1 MNMNSE
7 KILREIADELH
18 NSRDRK
24 KTHFKMHERIDQLSN
39 DKKFIHESLL
49 NCISTKKFFSNAT
62 NLFFYL
68 LIEGDVIIAINIF
81 PPNSNNMNDIT
92 HDNIHHHGWRLL
104 STSVISGQG
113 YDTISFK
120 KKSHENRDENRVLLE
135 VEENYTHTKGG
146 TKFLD
151 SEQAHV
157 VFHPKSTA
165 ATLAIWSADH
175 PIKTQ
180 KIKKMFKRFPMINKY
195 LSYTARSMGLSD
207 LFGLN
212 STKGNYFHP
221 EGGIIVETRNYSKP
235 HDGSVNEIVPCMFK
249 FFEQIQFND
258 KKYFDKI
265 LNDNTQDVQNLCNN
279 LIQGEPLQDNGISG
293 DARRRFSKNQILD
306 ALNYN

>member
-1 MNMNSE
+1 MKSE

-24 KTHFKMHERIDQLSN
+24 EIHFKMHKRIDELSS
-39 DKKFIHESLL
+39 DKNFIHDALQ
-49 NCISTKKFFSNAT
+49 NCISSKKFFNQAT

-81 PPNSNNMNDIT
+81 PPNSKNLDSVT

-104 STSVISGQG
+104 STSVISGNG

-120 KKSHENRDENRVLLE
+120 KKSHQKRDEDRVLLKI
-135 VEENYTHTKGG
+135 EENYIHKKGG
-146 TKFLD
+146 TKFVD

-157 VFHPKSTA
+157 VFHPKSTS
-165 ATLAIWSADH
+165 ATLAVWSADH

-180 KIKKMFKRFPMINKY
+180 KIKKIFKRFPIVNSY
-195 LSYTARSMGLSD
+195 LSKTARSMGLSQ

-221 EGGIIVETRNYSKP
+221 ENGKIVETQNYSKP
-235 HDGSVNEIVPCMFK
+235 HDGTVNEIVPCMFK
-249 FFEQIQFND
+249 FFEQVNFNNE
-258 KKYFDKI
+258 KYFNQI
-265 LNDNTQDVQNLCNN
+265 QENNTPDIKSLCKS
-279 LIQGEPLQDNGISG
+279 LIQGEPIKDLGISG
-293 DARRRFSKNQILD
+293 DARRRFSKQQILD
-306 ALNYN
+306 AVEHN